1 MAYNYICIDRGRALH
16 VDLYLLLRDP
26 NEYRVVVT
34 GIVAHFPLNHF
45 DTLDELQFVGKKFLV
60 PHDVHKHLE
69 YNYGSTY
76 LTPEQD
82 HKFDNHRTEI
92 DNFEQI
98 VYTYIIKVVR
108 GVE

>member
-76 LTPEQD
+76 LTPEQ
-82 HKFDNHRTEI
+82 KSITLITIGQKSITLNRLCILILLKLYGE
-92 DNFEQI
+92 
-98 VYTYIIKVVR
+98 
-108 GVE
+108 